1 MIQVF
6 TDIWV
11 PADLLDNALVEV
23 SRVSKETSGNVVSV
37 LESTEGSERQL
48 GPFEEIPLRGL
59 DLEVLILNPV
69 VMC

>member
-1 MIQVF
+1 M
-6 TDIWV
+6 
-11 PADLLDNALVEV
+11 PADLLNDALVKM
-23 SRVSKETSGNVVSV
+23 SRVSKETSGNVIGV

-48 GPFEEIPLRGL
+48 GSFEEIPLGGF